1 MIASVTPNMCLVP
14 HPPIDKTGFPT
25 DSKPVARGASFVV
38 RRKKTT
44 QARERHRDPTPDSG
58 SRPPPYLKPKGSRHA
73 RNASSQGTG
82 LQFAGFRG
90 HQYRSQ

>member
-1 MIASVTPNMCLVP
+1 MPLALAKK
-14 HPPIDKTGFPT
+14 PPK
-25 DSKPVARGASFVV
+25 RGNAIG
-38 RRKKTT
+38 
-44 QARERHRDPTPDSG
+44 DPTPDSG
-58 SRPPPYLKPKGSRHA
+58 SRPAPYLKPKGSRHA